1 MKNTQIRKGIVLFV
15 VLFFL
20 SLGAFAQ
27 SVFLNKLQEMPDVS
41 ATKVLESTQFKEK
54 YVTYFTQPLDHK
66 EPSKGNFKQRVI
78 VAHVGFDRPTVIVT
92 EGYGAAYALNPKYR
106 EELSKLLDANMIFV
120 EHRYFLESTPQPKDW
135 QYLTAENSAEDLHA
149 ITMAFKKLYTG
160 KWISTG
166 ISKGGQTSMLYR
178 AFFPNDVDISVPYVA
193 PLCFDR
199 EDGRHEPFLKKVS
212 TAEDR
217 KKIEDFQLEVLK
229 RKSTLLPIFERYCAD
244 KKYKFS
250 LPIEEVYD
258 YCVLEYSFAMWQ
270 WGTSIKIIPETT
282 APDDM
287 ILAHLLAISEPS
299 YFVKDGDNTSFFVQA
314 ACQLGYYGYDIR
326 PFKKYLSIKS
336 SKDYLRKMMIPV
348 ELENVKFDKT
358 FSKRVK
364 TFLKMNDPKMVFIY
378 GEYDPWTAAGVT
390 WLKGKKN
397 IHLFVQ
403 TKGSHATRIGT
414 LPEPMKQEAISLIK
428 GWLEEK

>member
-1 MKNTQIRKGIVLFV
+1 
-15 VLFFL
+15 
-20 SLGAFAQ
+20 
-27 SVFLNKLQEMPDVS
+27 
-41 ATKVLESTQFKEK
+41 
-54 YVTYFTQPLDHK
+54 
-66 EPSKGNFKQRVI
+66 
-78 VAHVGFDRPTVIVT
+78 
-92 EGYGAAYALNPKYR
+92 
-106 EELSKLLDANMIFV
+106 
-120 EHRYFLESTPQPKDW
+120 
-135 QYLTAENSAEDLHA
+135 
-149 ITMAFKKLYTG
+149 
-160 KWISTG
+160 
-166 ISKGGQTSMLYR
+166 
-178 AFFPNDVDISVPYVA
+178 
-193 PLCFDR
+193 
-199 EDGRHEPFLKKVS
+199 
-212 TAEDR
+212 
-217 KKIEDFQLEVLK
+217 
-229 RKSTLLPIFERYCAD
+229 
-244 KKYKFS
+244 
-250 LPIEEVYD
+250 
-258 YCVLEYSFAMWQ
+258 MWQ

-403 TKGSHATRIGT
+403 PKGSHATRIGT